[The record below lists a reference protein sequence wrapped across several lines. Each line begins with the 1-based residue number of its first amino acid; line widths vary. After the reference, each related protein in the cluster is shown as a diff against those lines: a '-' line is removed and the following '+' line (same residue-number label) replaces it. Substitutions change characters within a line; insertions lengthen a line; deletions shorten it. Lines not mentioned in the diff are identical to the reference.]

1 MRMDMTLSTTQ
12 DVPIAQDTSCTQDT
26 SSNQDISATKDNGG
40 IDAVIYAGN
49 HFHKKSTKT
58 QLKHALGVNHSNLS
72 DMQIRE
78 AADYIGLKSQVTKV
92 KSNELDTLPL
102 PVLIEIDNSWKV
114 LTKSADGSSLLYD
127 PTTQLDQQS
136 ELSLSSQLSMYKVML
151 VADERLSNK
160 EVKFGLSWFAPSIW
174 RQKSQMRDVFFYAI
188 ALQIFALVSPLL
200 FQNVIDKVLVGRSL
214 SSLHVLA
221 MAMLALAI
229 AEPAYSY
236 LRNTVFGH
244 LASQVNAELSGR
256 LYRHLVGLPLTY
268 FKQRQTGQIIAR
280 VREMAQIRQFLTG
293 STLMLVLDL
302 IFVAVFIAV
311 MFHYASTLT
320 WLVIGSL
327 IIYFLLWLIAGP
339 LIRKKVESEY
349 ESDADATTFLTEAVT
364 GIETI
369 KTTATEHRFL
379 HQWQRILSQQLK
391 RSFDAQKS
399 GLIAGQSIALIQKL
413 TAALLLWWGVSAVLN
428 GELTPGELVAFNMLA
443 GHVTQPVL
451 RLAQIWQD
459 FQHTLI
465 ALKRVGDILDEPK
478 ENSKQGLASVPELN
492 GGIEFHNIRFRYHED
507 APEVLANLSLEIKP
521 GQFIGITGPSG
532 SGKSTITRLLQRL
545 YVPQHGQV
553 LVDGMDLAIADPISL
568 RRNMSVVLQDSILFS
583 GSVADNIRLSKP
595 QASDE
600 EMRHAAQLA
609 GALEFIEE
617 LPRGFDQPVGEKGS
631 SLSGGQRQ
639 RVALA
644 RALLV
649 NPRILLLDE
658 ATSALDYNSEAA
670 IMSNMDEICRGR
682 TVISIAHR
690 LNTLRHADNIL
701 VLDKGQVCENGTHD
715 ELVEKEGLYA
725 KLWKQQIG

>member
-1 MRMDMTLSTTQ
+1 MDMTLSTTQ

-459 FQHTLI
+459 FQHALI

>member
-1 MRMDMTLSTTQ
+1 MDMALSTTQ
-12 DVPIAQDTSCTQDT
+12 DVSIAQDTSCTQDT

-40 IDAVIYAGN
+40 IDAVVYAGN

-379 HQWQRILSQQLK
+379 HQWQRIFSQQLK

-617 LPRGFDQPVGEKGS
+617 LPHGFDQPVGEKGS

-690 LNTLRHADNIL
+690 LNTLRHTDNIL

>member
-1 MRMDMTLSTTQ
+1 MDISPQKNGTSITQ
-12 DVPIAQDTSCTQDT
+12 D
-26 SSNQDISATKDNGG
+26 NYG
-40 IDAVIYAGN
+40 IEAIVYAGN
-49 HFHKKSTKT
+49 HFHKKSTCT
-58 QLKHALGVNHSNLS
+58 QLKHVLGVNHSNLS

-78 AADYIGLKSQVTKV
+78 AADYIGLKSQVAKIQAT
-92 KSNELDTLPL
+92 ELNTLPL
-102 PVLIEIDNSWKV
+102 PVLIEIDNHWKV
-114 LTKSADGSSLLYD
+114 ITQATDGSCFLYD
-127 PTTQLDQQS
+127 PTTQS
-136 ELSLSSQLSMYKVML
+136 EQHRELHSDNHLLNYKVIL
-151 VADERLSNK
+151 VADERLSSK
-160 EVKFGLSWFAPSIW
+160 EVKFGLSWFAPSIL

-188 ALQIFALVSPLL
+188 ALQIFALVSPML
-200 FQNVIDKVLVGRSL
+200 FENVIDKVLVGRSI

-221 MAMLALAI
+221 MAMLALAL

-293 STLMLVLDL
+293 STLMLLLDL
-302 IFVAVFIAV
+302 IFVTVFIAV

-327 IIYFLLWLIAGP
+327 VIYFLLWLIAGP

-349 ESDADATTFLTEAVT
+349 ESDADSTTFLTEAVT

-379 HQWQRILSQQLK
+379 HQWQRILSQQLN

-399 GLIAGQSIALIQKL
+399 GLIAGQGIALVQKL
-413 TAALLLWWGVSAVLN
+413 TAALLLWWGVNEVLN
-428 GELTPGELVAFNMLA
+428 GELTPGQLVAFNMLA

-465 ALKRVGDILDEPK
+465 ALRRVGDILDEPR

-492 GGIEFHNIRFRYHED
+492 GGIEFNNIRFRYHED

-532 SGKSTITRLLQRL
+532 SGKSTLTRLLQRL
-545 YVPQHGQV
+545 YIPQHGQV
-553 LVDGMDLAIADPISL
+553 LVDGMDLAIADPVSL
-568 RRNMSVVLQDSILFS
+568 RRNMSVVLQESILFS
-583 GSVADNIRLSKP
+583 GSVADNIRLSKS
-595 QASDE
+595 QASDDE
-600 EMRHAAQLA
+600 IRHAAQLA
-609 GALEFIEE
+609 GALEFIEG
-617 LPRGFDQPVGEKGS
+617 LPHGFNQPVGEKGS
-631 SLSGGQRQ
+631 ALSGGQRQ
-639 RVALA
+639 RIALA

-670 IMSNMDEICRGR
+670 IMSNMEEICRGR

-690 LNTLRHADNIL
+690 LNTIRHADNIL
-701 VLDKGQVCENGTHD
+701 VLDKGQVCERGTHH
-715 ELVEKEGLYA
+715 ELVAKEGLYA
-725 KLWKQQIG
+725 KLWKQQIGI

>member
-1 MRMDMTLSTTQ
+1 MNISSQKNGDLITQ
-12 DVPIAQDTSCTQDT
+12 D
-26 SSNQDISATKDNGG
+26 NYG
-40 IDAVIYAGN
+40 IEAIVYAGN
-49 HFHKKSTKT
+49 HFHRKSTCT
-58 QLKHALGVNHSNLS
+58 QLKHVLGVDHSNLS
-72 DMQIRE
+72 EMQIRE
-78 AADYIGLKSQVTKV
+78 AADYIGLKSQVAKIQATDL
-92 KSNELDTLPL
+92 NTLPL
-102 PVLIEIDNSWKV
+102 PVLIEIDNHWQV
-114 LTKSADGSSLLYD
+114 ITQATDGSCFLYD
-127 PTTQLDQQS
+127 PATQS
-136 ELSLSSQLSMYKVML
+136 EQHRELHSENHLLNYKVIL
-151 VADERLSNK
+151 VADERLSSK
-160 EVKFGLSWFAPSIW
+160 EVKFGISWFAPSIL

-188 ALQIFALVSPLL
+188 ALQIFALVSPML
-200 FQNVIDKVLVGRSL
+200 FENVIDKVLVGRSL

-221 MAMLALAI
+221 MAMLALAL

-293 STLMLVLDL
+293 STLMLLLDL
-302 IFVAVFIAV
+302 IFVTVFIAV

-327 IIYFLLWLIAGP
+327 VIYFLLWLIAGP

-349 ESDADATTFLTEAVT
+349 ESDADSTTFLTEAVT

-379 HQWQRILSQQLK
+379 HQWQRILSQQLN

-399 GLIAGQSIALIQKL
+399 GLIAGQGIALVQKL
-413 TAALLLWWGVSAVLN
+413 TAALLLWWGVNEVLN
-428 GELTPGELVAFNMLA
+428 GELTPGQLVAFNMLA

-465 ALKRVGDILDEPK
+465 ALRRVGDILDEPR

-492 GGIEFHNIRFRYHED
+492 GGIEFNNIRFRYHED

-532 SGKSTITRLLQRL
+532 SGKSTLTRLLQRL
-545 YVPQHGQV
+545 YIPQHGQV
-553 LVDGMDLAIADPISL
+553 LVDGMDLAIADPVSL
-568 RRNMSVVLQDSILFS
+568 RRNMSVVLQESILFS

-595 QASDE
+595 QASDDE
-600 EMRHAAQLA
+600 IRHAAQLA
-609 GALEFIEE
+609 GALEFIEG
-617 LPRGFDQPVGEKGS
+617 LPHGFNQPVGEKGS
-631 SLSGGQRQ
+631 ALSGGQRQ
-639 RVALA
+639 RIALA

-670 IMSNMDEICRGR
+670 IMSNMEEICRGR

-690 LNTLRHADNIL
+690 LNTIRHADNIL
-701 VLDKGQVCENGTHD
+701 VLDKGQVCERGTHH
-715 ELVEKEGLYA
+715 ELVAKEGLYA
-725 KLWKQQIG
+725 KLWKQQIGI